1 MNEHNSIDGALLAT
15 VNLIRGT
22 KPNDRSAIDRH
33 YAVTIT
39 MLEQAYAYFHT
50 YVTPDAVKV
59 ANDLARKT
67 LDLPPN
73 CDTLAPTFEER
84 RKATDEA
91 LQEIHNMVWGKQE
104 IHY

>member
-1 MNEHNSIDGALLAT
+1 MLNMTHTIGFNVGRSLVTLHGEHSVTFANDLTIEEAKWVIIELLKHGG
-15 VNLIRGT
+15 LL
-22 KPNDRSAIDRH
+22 NDD
-33 YAVTIT
+33 VMT
-39 MLEQAYAYFHT
+39 F
-50 YVTPDAVKV
+50 V
-59 ANDLARKT
+59 NDLARQT
-67 LDLPPN
+67 LDLPSN